1 VLLAAADAVA
11 NRTAVLMSEDP
22 SVRVLPLLREG
33 AA

>member
-1 VLLAAADAVA
+1 VA